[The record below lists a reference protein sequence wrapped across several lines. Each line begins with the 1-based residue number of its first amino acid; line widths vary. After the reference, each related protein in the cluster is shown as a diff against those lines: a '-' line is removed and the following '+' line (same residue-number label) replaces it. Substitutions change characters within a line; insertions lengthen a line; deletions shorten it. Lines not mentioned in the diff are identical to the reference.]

1 MSRGGRWIV
10 GLGVAT
16 ALLCL
21 PALFSLDYY
30 LHIFVMA
37 GIHAMLAISLG
48 VIIGFTG
55 QVSLCHAAFYGVG
68 AYASALVSLN
78 FGLSFWFAMWVGG
91 LTAGVLSYALG
102 RLVLR
107 LTGHFLAITTA
118 FFGVLVTVVL
128 NNWVPLTKGP
138 MGIPGIPRP
147 SLPAFLG
154 PLAAFESRVAYYYLV
169 LVFVLGVAFAS
180 SAATAW
186 STAASTPL
194 GRPAPMPLTPRAF
207 ATFEV
212 SESGAA
218 VDACFFTRFMA
229 RALTVAATP
238 PIRKLRA
245 SLRLPNQPAAPDASP
260 VAARLTRARPIPVF
274 STVGSLA
281 PIALSIRTLGRA
293 TLSSPPP
300 TIWPASTKVST
311 FMRSLNDSLNT
322 AKPAGFRR

>member
-1 MSRGGRWIV
+1 MSRGGRWIA

-21 PALFSLDYY
+21 PTLFSLDYY

-78 FGLSFWFAMWVGG
+78 FGVSFWFAMWVGG

-169 LVFVLGVAFAS
+169 LVFVSGVAVIVY
-180 SAATAW
+180 
-186 STAASTPL
+186 
-194 GRPAPMPLTPRAF
+194 R
-207 ATFEV
+207 
-212 SESGAA
+212 
-218 VDACFFTRFMA
+218 
-229 RALTVAATP
+229 
-238 PIRKLRA
+238 I
-245 SLRLPNQPAAPDASP
+245 
-260 VAARLTRARPIPVF
+260 
-274 STVGSLA
+274 VGS
-281 PIALSIRTLGRA
+281 RLGRA
-293 TLSSPPP
+293 LIAIRENEELAQSVGIDTMRYKVFAFALGGGLAGIAGAFYAHYILFVSPVTFTIGESINILVMVIFGGMTTLAGPIVGAAIL
-300 TIWPASTKVST
+300 TILPELLRMAGALRLVIYGLALMAFIVWMPQGIVGTVRELIASRQPDTPE
-311 FMRSLNDSLNT
+311 
-322 AKPAGFRR
+322 A